1 MVGQGPLKAY
11 ILVRIQVPQLFNFRF
26 AQISESS
33 SFADAQDF
41 DTIVENWR
49 HREAKRRGD
58 YFIMKFYVYILQ
70 CADGSFYVGC
80 TNNLEKRI
88 KQHNESKYTKI

>member
-41 DTIVENWR
+41 DTIVEN
-49 HREAKRRGD
+49 
-58 YFIMKFYVYILQ
+58 
-70 CADGSFYVGC
+70 
-80 TNNLEKRI
+80 
-88 KQHNESKYTKI
+88 